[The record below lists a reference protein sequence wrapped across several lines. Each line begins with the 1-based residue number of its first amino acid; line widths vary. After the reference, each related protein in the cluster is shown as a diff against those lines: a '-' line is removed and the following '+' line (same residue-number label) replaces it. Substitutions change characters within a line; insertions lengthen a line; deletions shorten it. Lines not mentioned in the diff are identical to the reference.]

1 MTEEKKPGLYEMIE
15 RAIQE
20 KECMLC
26 TVLEGGSQGEK
37 MLFCGNEKVWS
48 SATSGLL
55 SSMEDEL

>member
-26 TVLEGGSQGEK
+26 TVLEGGTQGEK
-37 MLFCGNEKVWS
+37 MLFCGNE
-48 SATSGLL
+48 
-55 SSMEDEL
+55 